1 MEKTK
6 YSYICAA
13 DAKYLPELT
22 ALLNSLDYVGN
33 KFDVDLIGIHLPDEF
48 TKQFDKLGYNV
59 IHHNIEEK
67 EIEESH
73 GISEVT
79 CRKRYYYASKLA
91 QERSATCVLDAD
103 MIFVRDPWQF
113 FEIAEKTGFIL
124 GVSKEQ
130 NESYDDEHHKFN
142 GEWIISKGTQPESD
156 LCNCPI
162 FVNPKIWGKAF
173 EESWEIFNTGFPNTN
188 FKAPD
193 MAAMNIMLLKY
204 GSADKTIA
212 LPNVQWLSTNEQA
225 LKLYQR
231 AVNDRGKIKAET
243 GIPIF
248 SYHGHYGHTKW
259 REIQLANRHRCAQG
273 YFKASGDSL
282 ECSDNIAKGSLDL
295 LYGRFKKMFSWKIK
309 ISSFNYRHPE
319 EKDYKKEYGDLWD

>member
-6 YSYICAA
+6 YSYIVAC
-13 DAKYLPELT
+13 DAKYLPEVT

-33 KFDVDLIGIHLPDEF
+33 KFDVHLVGIHLPKEF
-48 TKQFDKLGYNV
+48 LEQFDKLSYNV
-59 IHHNIEEK
+59 IHHDIDER
-67 EIEESH
+67 EIQESH

-79 CRKRYYYASKLA
+79 CRKRYFYASQFGQDYQA
-91 QERSATCVLDAD
+91 VCVLDAD
-103 MIFVRDPWQF
+103 MVFVRDPWQF
-113 FEIAEKTGFIL
+113 FEIAAKTGFVL

-130 NESYDDEHHKFN
+130 NEKYNDPHHKFN
-142 GEWIISKGTQPESD
+142 GEWIIPKGTQPESD

-162 FVNPKIWGKAF
+162 FVDPKIWGKAF
-173 EESWEIFNTGFPNTN
+173 EESWKIFNDGFPNTN

-295 LYGRFKKMFSWKIK
+295 LYGRFKKMFSWKITLPPL
-309 ISSFNYRHPE
+309 NYRHPE

>member
-1 MEKTK
+1 MKKTK
-6 YSYICAA
+6 YSYCVAS

-33 KFDVDLIGIHLPDEF
+33 KFDVDLVGINLPDSFIE
-48 TKQFDKLGYNV
+48 QLPKLDYNV
-59 IHHNIEEK
+59 IHHNIDEE
-67 EIEESH
+67 EVQESH

-79 CRKRYYYASKLA
+79 CRKRYWYASKFA
-91 QERSATCVLDAD
+91 QDRVATCVLDAD
-103 MIFVRDPWQF
+103 LIFVRDPWQF
-113 FEIAEKTGFIL
+113 FEIAEKTGFVL
-124 GVSKEQ
+124 GVTKEQ
-130 NESYDDEHHKFN
+130 SESYGDLHHQFN
-142 GEWIISKGTQPESD
+142 GEWIIPKGTQPESD

-162 FVNPKIWGKAF
+162 FVDPKIWGKAF
-173 EESWEIFNTGFPNTN
+173 EESWNIFNTGFPDTN

-204 GSADKTIA
+204 GSAKKTIV

-231 AVNDRGKIKAET
+231 AVNDRGNIKTET
-243 GIPIF
+243 GTPIF
-248 SYHGHYGHTKW
+248 SFHGHYGHIKW

-295 LYGRFKKMFSWKIK
+295 LYKRFKKMFSWKIT
-309 ISSFNYRHPE
+309 IPPLEYRHPE
-319 EKDYKKEYGDLWD
+319 RTDYKKEYGDLWD